1 MGWGL
6 ILLTV
11 GSLGCDPTGG
21 TPTDSPPEDLPPNL
35 NLKRWFWDWTREVA
49 EGARALW
56 PRLRILRKRPT
67 SWKRGLIPGLLS
79 DLRAH
84 TKEIM

>member
-1 MGWGL
+1 M
-6 ILLTV
+6 TV

-35 NLKRWFWDWTREVA
+35 NLKGWFWDWTREVA

-56 PRLRILRKRPT
+56 PADPKEETHIVEEGT
-67 SWKRGLIPGLLS
+67 DSWAAL
-79 DLRAH
+79 
-84 TKEIM
+84 